1 MCKVYSVTSQK
12 GGTAKTTTVFNF
24 GAYLAGKGYRVL
36 LIDTDPQGSLTAS
49 LGFGNPDE
57 MDVTIANVMEKEIND
72 ENYDRKNY
80 AILHHSEGIDI
91 HYERNGLC
99 TNFDNLQTE
108 KFDARDE

>member
-57 MDVTIANVMEKEIND
+57 MDVTIANVMEKEITTMEVIKSLLIKD
-72 ENYDRKNY
+72 TTRE
-80 AILHHSEGIDI
+80 
-91 HYERNGLC
+91 EREQIVAESIGNVNGSCDGL
-99 TNFDNLQTE
+99 FRG
-108 KFDARDE
+108 F